1 MRKSLRNGPILAVFA
16 FTISLSTAQTG
27 TIQGIL
33 MDAQGAAIP
42 NARVSATDEGKQI
55 VARESSTGTDGR
67 FALRNLLPGRYTLK
81 SEAPGFKSTARP
93 GLQLDQNQTMDLG
106 AVTLEV
112 GQTTESIT
120 VEAAVPLVETATA
133 NKSFVITSR
142 QVTELSLNGRD
153 FQSLIRTLPGVV
165 SNDRSDFRL
174 AFNNTDAFNVN
185 GLRGSNNNVFLDG
198 TINTDVGANDGQFT
212 QISLDAVGEFK
223 VQTSTFNA
231 EYGRNPGILISI
243 NTKSGTAQF
252 HGTAYEFLRN
262 NAIDARLPFDTTGRT
277 AKLRF
282 NQFGANLGG
291 PIYLWKASSRRDPR
305 MFFFVNYEGTRASRP
320 IGGNF
325 IDIPHQDLLRGDLS
339 RLYRDQP
346 LLTTGGQ
353 NTGFRVGQ
361 IFRPGTVV
369 REPNGRIIGGDPY
382 QNNLIPQSE
391 WGRNAAAFVRVMSFL
406 DRSGAPG
413 TPGSPELVRYPYQQ
427 QYGFRKDG
435 KVVRYDWAISSK
447 ANFFFRWADDAQRE
461 TQDLGIFATLP
472 SPIFPQ
478 YRKKPGS
485 SWSWNL
491 VNVISPTVTH
501 EFIFGY
507 NRLTQ
512 VVDVAEST
520 NADQYD
526 RGKLGFTFQELY
538 ASSNIRNRFPRFNCG
553 IGTCN
558 YAGFPAT
565 WQSDA
570 RQFAWTDN
578 VTMNRGSHTFKFGGF
593 LNHNR
598 NGQQPSW
605 TDVVSFNFG
614 SSTEN
619 TRDTGN
625 TFGNMLLGNYTSLSQ
640 TNGKF
645 YGSFRFWGLEFY
657 GQDSWKLNRKFT
669 LELGLR
675 WAYLGPT
682 YTVGRYLQNY
692 FDPGRYDPSRAV
704 RLDTNPGLRNGSII
718 PGSGDPF
725 NGIIQEGQGGI
736 PKGFAK
742 HRYNNWGPRIGF
754 AFDPWGDGKTSIR
767 GGGGLFYERIRQNVN
782 SFDGLGNPP
791 LLYTPTVY
799 NGRVDEVS
807 PALIQQGVRFPVNL
821 STFDSAGQIPTI
833 YSWSLG
839 IQREI
844 SRSMSID
851 VAGLGNFGRHL
862 QYRRDLNQLDL
873 GTTLRPGV
881 LAGVNGTTNALR
893 TFLGYQNIPFT
904 EFGATSNYK
913 ALQARLTRRFAKSLT
928 GNFNYTY
935 SRAVSEVDGDGT
947 SIGYF
952 KDRNREHGD
961 AAFDRRQVV
970 TIDFVYELP
979 KIVKSA
985 SKVGDFLVNGWQVNG
1000 ITRFWSG
1007 PPAAVTSN
1015 GNLGTLGG
1023 GQRADFLTGRG
1034 ELYPEERTRR
1044 NYFNVLAFGRPADGS
1059 LGNTVKAALRLP
1071 GINQWDL
1078 SLFKNFRMAEK
1089 MNLQFR
1095 FETFNTFN
1103 HTQWAGVNTGLSL
1116 PNPGTAAT
1124 EATRGSFGE
1133 VNGTRDPRSL
1143 QFGLKFLF

>member
-1 MRKSLRNGPILAVFA
+1 MRTLLRNSLGLAAFA
-16 FTISLSTAQTG
+16 LSSSLALAQTG
-27 TIQGIL
+27 TIQGTVV
-33 MDAQGAAIP
+33 DPQGAAIP
-42 NARVSATDEGKQI
+42 NANVSVTDEGKNI
-55 VARESSTGTDGR
+55 VAREAATGTDGR
-67 FALRNLLPGRYTLK
+67 FALRNLLPGLYTLK
-81 SEAPGFKSTARP
+81 MEATGFKSSSRP
-93 GLQLDQNQTMDLG
+93 GLKLDQNQTMDLG
-106 AVTLEV
+106 AITAEV
-112 GQTTESIT
+112 GQTSESIT
-120 VEAAVPLVETATA
+120 VESAIPLVETATS
-133 NKSFVITSR
+133 NKSFVIDSR

-231 EYGRNPGILISI
+231 EYGRNPGVLISI
-243 NTKSGTAQF
+243 NTKSGTRQF

-262 NAIDARLPFDTTGRT
+262 NALDTRLPFDTTGKT

-291 PIYLWKASSRRDPR
+291 PIYLWKASSRKDPR
-305 MFFFVNYEGTRASRP
+305 MFFFFNYEGTRASRP

-346 LLTTGGQ
+346 LLTTAGQ

-361 IFRPGTVV
+361 IFRPGTAV

-382 QNNLIPQSE
+382 VNNIIPQNE
-391 WGRNAAAFVRVMSFL
+391 WSRNAGAFIKVMSFL
-406 DRSGAPG
+406 DRSGAPA

-435 KVVRYDWAISSK
+435 KVLRYDWAMSSK

-461 TQDLGIFATLP
+461 TQDLGIFTTLP

-512 VVDVAEST
+512 VVDVPEGT

-526 RGKLGFTFQELY
+526 RAKLGFTFQELY
-538 ASSNIRNRFPRFNCG
+538 PNSNIRNRFPRFNCG

-565 WQSDA
+565 WESDA

-578 VTMNRGSHTFKFGGF
+578 VTMNRGAHTFKFGGF

-614 SSTEN
+614 SNTEN

-625 TFGNMLLGNYTSLSQ
+625 TFANMLLGNYTSLSQ

-657 GQDSWKLNRKFT
+657 GQDSWKVNRKLT

-682 YTVGRYLQNY
+682 YTVGDYLQNY
-692 FDPGRYDPSRAV
+692 FDPGRFDPSKAV
-704 RLDTNPGLRNGSII
+704 RIDTAPGLRNGSII

-742 HRYNNWGPRIGF
+742 HRYNNWAPRIGF
-754 AFDPWGDGKTSIR
+754 AFDPMGDGKTSIR
-767 GGGGLFYERIRQNVN
+767 GGGGFFYERMRQNVN

-799 NGRVDEVS
+799 NGRADEVS
-807 PALIQQGVRFPVNL
+807 PALIQQGVRFPVGL
-821 STFDSAGQIPTI
+821 STFDPAGQIPTI

-839 IQREI
+839 IQRQI
-844 SRSMSID
+844 TNDMSID
-851 VAGLGNFGRHL
+851 IAGIGNFGRYL

-881 LAGVNGTTNALR
+881 LASVNNTQNALR
-893 TFLGYQNIPFT
+893 PYLGYTGIPFT
-904 EFGATSNYK
+904 EFGGVSNYK
-913 ALQARLTRRFAKSLT
+913 AIQARLTRRFAKSLT
-928 GNFNYTY
+928 GNFNYTL

-947 SIGYF
+947 GIGYF
-952 KDRNREHGD
+952 KDRKREYGD
-961 AAFDRRQVV
+961 ASFDRRQVV

-979 KIVKSA
+979 KIVRNG
-985 SKVGDFLVNGWQVNG
+985 SKAGDFLVNGWQLNG
-1000 ITRFWSG
+1000 IARFWSG
-1007 PPAAVTSN
+1007 PPATVTSN

-1023 GQRADFLTGRG
+1023 GQRADYITGQ
-1034 ELYPEERTRR
+1034 EIYPEERTRR

-1059 LGNTVKAALRLP
+1059 LGNTVKQALRLP

-1078 SLFKNFRMAEK
+1078 SLFKNFRMSEK

-1103 HTQWAGVNTGLSL
+1103 HTQWAGVNTGLGL
-1116 PNPGTAAT
+1116 PNPGTAVT

-1133 VNGTRDPRSL
+1133 VNSTRDPRSL